1 MEPVLLGP
9 GEGEIIGDDAGRT
22 VVLKSARDELAL
34 TGSRFAGGRQGADP
48 HIHLEHSDAFWVL
61 EGELTF
67 LLGDAER
74 VLPAGSLVVVP
85 PGVVHGFRNAA
96 AEDVRYLN
104 AHAPSGRFHEA
115 LRARRDG
122 RDEDDDF
129 DTYDPPA
136 DGGRPATEA
145 LVRLPGEGDELGMGS
160 SSAQIKAGSED
171 AGGRLALMDTRLAPG
186 FPGPVP
192 HRHRAMID
200 SFWVLEGTL
209 HLRLGGEEVD
219 AGPGS
224 YALMPPGA
232 VHTFSNPSPEPVRML
247 NLMIPGGLER
257 YLREVAA
264 ALPPGGP
271 PDPQL
276 MARIAARY
284 DFVAEP

>member
-9 GEGEIIGDDAGRT
+9 GEGEIIGDGAGRT
-22 VVLKSARDELAL
+22 VVLKAARDALAL
-34 TGSRFAGGRQGADP
+34 TESRFAGGRMGADA
-48 HIHLEHSDAFWVL
+48 HIHRKHADAFWVL

-74 VLPAGSLVVVP
+74 TLPAGSLVVVP

-96 AEDVRYLN
+96 RSEVRYLN
-104 AHAPSGRFHEA
+104 VHAPSGGFHEA

-136 DGGRPATEA
+136 DGGRPASEA
-145 LVRLPGEGDELGMGS
+145 LVRLPGEGEELGLGA
-160 SSAQIKAGSED
+160 SSAHIKAGGED
-171 AGGRLALMDTRLAPG
+171 AGGYLAVVDSRLAPG

-209 HLRLGGEEVD
+209 RLRLGDEEVD

-224 YALMPPGA
+224 YALAPPGA
-232 VHTFSNPSPEPVRML
+232 VHTFSNPGSEPVRML

-257 YLREVAA
+257 YLSEVAA
-264 ALPPGGP
+264 ALPPAGP
-271 PDPQL
+271 PDPEL

-284 DFVAEP
+284 DFVAAT